1 MTPAIKQLQRHSI
14 AFQMREY
21 ECTDDSAGYGLQA
34 AQALGQNPEQVFKTL
49 LAVIDGDTRK
59 PVVAII
65 PVADLLDLKKLARHF
80 NARKAIMADPSD
92 AQRATGYVVG
102 GISPIGQ
109 KQTLKSCIDE
119 SSRNFETVF
128 VSGGKRGLQLEISP
142 DDLIGLIDAS
152 TADVVKR

>member
-1 MTPAIKQLQRHSI
+1 MTPAIKLLQKRRI
-14 AFQMREY
+14 DFQMREY
-21 ECTDDSAGYGLQA
+21 QCIDDAAGYGLQA
-34 AQALGQNPEQVFKTL
+34 AEALGQNPEQVFKTL

-80 NARKAIMADPSD
+80 SARKAIMAEPSD

-109 KQTLKSCIDE
+109 KQTLKSCVDE

-128 VSGGKRGLQLEISP
+128 VSGGKRGLQLEIRP
-142 DDLIGLIDAS
+142 DDLIGLINAG